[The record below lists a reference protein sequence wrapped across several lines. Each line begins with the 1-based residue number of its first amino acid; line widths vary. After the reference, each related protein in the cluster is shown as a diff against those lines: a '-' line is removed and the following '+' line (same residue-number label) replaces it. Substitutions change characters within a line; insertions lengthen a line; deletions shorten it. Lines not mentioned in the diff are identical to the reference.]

1 VSISPHSGIIDFG
14 VFTPPEGGKDGIQG
28 EVPQPLIAEV
38 GYILSSDGWIS
49 GGSIAGLG
57 TMAQEDSDSVNITG
71 GDISGTRIDPRVNDL
86 NTTASPFNWNGDNYD
101 IEALD
106 ALQNNLTI
114 SADAGTPVD
123 AQKMIFRISDNGVSR
138 TITFTGGVSKGFR
151 TVGVTLTVSGSNYT
165 YSTVAGK
172 FVYFGCIYNSHV
184 SRWDIIALS
193 QEL

>member
-1 VSISPHSGIIDFG
+1 MSISPHSGIIDFG

-28 EVPQPLIAEV
+28 EVPQPLISEI
-38 GYILSSDGWIS
+38 GYILSSNGWIA

-57 TMAQEDSDSVNITG
+57 TMAQENADSVNITG

-86 NTTASPFNWNGDNYD
+86 NTTASPFNWNGDSYD

-151 TVGVTLTVSGSNYT
+151 TVGVSLGVSGSNYT
-165 YSTVAGK
+165 YSTLAGK
-172 FVYFGCIYNSHV
+172 VTYFGCIYNSHV
-184 SRWDIIALS
+184 NRWDIIALS
-193 QEL
+193 QEA